1 MSTATTAQIFT
12 ATGAPLYTS
21 DQAAGRLG
29 KDRPWLILFIS
40 RHEGL
45 RPALRIGQD
54 LFWTEGEI
62 TAVAEAK
69 ATAKRGRPAKS

>member
-1 MSTATTAQIFT
+1 MSNTTTAQLFT

-29 KDRPWLILFIS
+29 KERPWLILFIS
-40 RHEGL
+40 RHDKL

-62 TAVAEAK
+62 SAVAAAK
-69 ATAKRGRPAKS
+69 ATAKRGRPAK